1 MESINQLELSIAGS
15 GLGVVTIVVGAT
27 YSSGEAGDKSI
38 IVKNTNT
45 TGKVVN
51 CHAKS

>member
-15 GLGVVTIVVGAT
+15 GLGVVTIVVGPT

-38 IVKNTNT
+38 VKNVNT
-45 TGKVVN
+45 TGKVAN
-51 CHAKS
+51 CHA

>member
-15 GLGVVTIVVGAT
+15 ELGVVTIVVGPT

-38 IVKNTNT
+38 IKTTNT
-45 TGKVVN
+45 AGKMVN
-51 CHAKS
+51 SHD